1 MHVYIYIF
9 LNKVY
14 CLINRFFVKFLDVC
28 LEKGSKDNMT
38 TLIVKMP
45 AQVVGEGG
53 GVAER
58 RRVRME
64 AANEDEP

>member
-1 MHVYIYIF
+1 M
-9 LNKVY
+9 
-14 CLINRFFVKFLDVC
+14 KFLDVC